1 MRLQIKAAITSRLR
15 KVQLCFSPFLFSPS
29 VPLHLQVKAAVLKC
43 YGERGAEK
51 DVLMVF
57 LVQAEAEGAKGSLEK
72 ASSPCFSAEFL
83 QAQKIMRLKQNL
95 DKYCWLCAHL

>member
-1 MRLQIKAAITSRLR
+1 MFFSLPLQP
-15 KVQLCFSPFLFSPS
+15 LCSSPS
-29 VPLHLQVKAAVLKC
+29 ASESRSVEMLR
-43 YGERGAEK
+43 GGGGAEK